1 VFIINF
7 RRNCMIY
14 RYILMLLALL
24 CGFNV
29 SYAGS
34 NIASSEINSSE
45 VPSLKNPN
53 LTKVTD
59 RVYALIGE
67 MAIPNEIND
76 GFISNTVFV
85 ITDDGVVVVDP
96 GGSLQIGQ
104 MVIDEIRKV
113 TDKPITHVID
123 THHHADHWMGNDAF
137 SRLDPRPVII
147 GHQIMKDTA
156 EEIGERW
163 LEIISNLTKGKNKGT
178 KLVLP
183 DQIVKGN
190 EALKIGGLTFQL
202 YHPEHAH
209 TEDDIGVYIP
219 EEKVLLPG
227 DILFYLRTPGFQD
240 ASPMGN
246 AQALQELKKLDFIK
260 VVPGH
265 GPVTDR
271 SGIDYML
278 DFIQVL
284 HDEVKKYMDE
294 GLADYEMK
302 EKINVGKFSAMSGF
316 KDRIGI
322 AVNRMFLEIEEQEF

>member
-1 VFIINF
+1 MWFSITA
-7 RRNCMIY
+7 
-14 RYILMLLALL
+14 ILSFGVLCLSSSTPVLA
-24 CGFNV
+24 
-29 SYAGS
+29 
-34 NIASSEINSSE
+34 NSIE
-45 VPSLKNPN
+45 VPSLTNPN
-53 LTKVTD
+53 LVKVTD

-67 MAIPNEIND
+67 LAIPNEKND
-76 GFISNTVFV
+76 GFISNSVFV

-96 GGSLQIGQ
+96 GGTLQIGQ

-123 THHHADHWMGNDAF
+123 THHHADHWMGNHAF
-137 SRLDPRPVII
+137 INLTPKPVIL

-178 KLVLP
+178 KVVMP
-183 DQIVKGN
+183 TEIVTGD
-190 EALKIGGLTFQL
+190 EILKIGGLTFQL

-209 TEDDIGVYIP
+209 TEGDIAVYIP

-246 AQALQELKKLDFIK
+246 ATALRDLMKLDFNY

-271 SGIDYML
+271 SGIEYML
-278 DFIQVL
+278 TYIQVL
-284 HDEVKKYMDE
+284 HDEVKKYLDQ
-294 GLADYEMK
+294 GLEDYEMK
-302 EKINVGKFSAMSGF
+302 DKINVGKYQSMSGF
-316 KDRIGI
+316 KDRFGI
-322 AVNRMFLEIEEQEF
+322 NVNRMYFEIEEKEF